1 MSVRKKGNKWYCR
14 FQIDGIRYER
24 RCIGATDEKSA
35 KKCEVVIMSEV
46 MHGNYKISRS
56 EKKLTLD
63 DGIKVFLEYSKNKLS
78 HKSDISI
85 CNQLLGYFGKNK
97 VLENIS
103 SEDINT
109 FRYQIKFKQETK
121 IIKKLNPHYKRGGKQ
136 PKYIPETQTVTVERS
151 NATINRYCEVLSK
164 TYNLLIADG
173 KLVKNPCKFSPKLR
187 ENNYKIRYLKEDEQK
202 RLFDAFKSTEFEEE
216 KKFLKVIVIVAL
228 YEGMR
233 KGEIMYLSP
242 KQVDFENGFIDILK
256 SKSGKER
263 KIPLADKVREALL
276 SLGDVGD
283 YYFINPKTQKPYVDF
298 KKSFATLLK
307 KAQIENFR
315 FHDFRHTV
323 ATRLVESGVDLLIVK
338 EILGHSNI
346 ETTMRYAHPV
356 PELKLKA
363 ISKLNE
369 Y

>member
-35 KKCEVVIMSEV
+35 KKCEVVIMSEI

-78 HKSDISI
+78 HNTDLIRVNKII
-85 CNQLLGYFGKNK
+85 EYFGKNK
-97 VLENIS
+97 PLENIS
-103 SEDINT
+103 VEDINV
-109 FRYQIKFKQETK
+109 FKQKMKFKTETK
-121 IIKKLNPHYKRGGKQ
+121 TVKKLNPKYKRGNGQ
-136 PKYIPETQTVTVERS
+136 PKYLTEEIEFQSERS
-151 NATINRYCEVLSK
+151 NATINRYSAILSK
-164 TYNLLIADG
+164 MFNLLIADG

-202 RLFDAFKSTEFEEE
+202 RLFDAFKSTEFKEE

-233 KGEIMYLSP
+233 KGEIMYLAP

>member
-63 DGIKVFLEYSKNKLS
+63 DGIKVFLKYSKNKLS
-78 HKSDISI
+78 HNTDLIRINKII
-85 CNQLLGYFGKNK
+85 EYFGKNK
-97 VLENIS
+97 PLENIS
-103 SEDINT
+103 VEDINV
-109 FRYQIKFKQETK
+109 FKQKMKLKTETK
-121 IIKKLNPHYKRGGKQ
+121 TVKKLNPKYKRGNGQ
-136 PKYIPETQTVTVERS
+136 PKYLTEEIEVQTERS
-151 NATINRYCEVLSK
+151 NATINRYCAVISK
-164 TYNLLIADG
+164 MFNLLIADG

-276 SLGDVGD
+276 SLGNVGD

>member
-78 HKSDISI
+78 HNTDLILVNKII
-85 CNQLLGYFGKNK
+85 EYFGKNK
-97 VLENIS
+97 PLKNIS
-103 SEDINT
+103 VEDINV
-109 FRYQIKFKQETK
+109 FKQKMKFKTETK
-121 IIKKLNPHYKRGGKQ
+121 TVKKLNPKYKRGNGQ
-136 PKYIPETQTVTVERS
+136 PKYLTEEIEVQTERS
-151 NATINRYCEVLSK
+151 NATINRYCAVISK
-164 TYNLLIADG
+164 MFNLLIADG

-202 RLFDAFKSTEFEEE
+202 RLFNCLDMSEFLYI
-216 KKFLKVIVIVAL
+216 KPIIILAL
-228 YEGMR
+228 YTGMR
-233 KGEIMYLSP
+233 KGEILNLKWS
-242 KQVDFENGFIDILK
+242 QIDFKNEFIDILK

-263 KIPLADKVREALL
+263 KIPIAGKVKEVL
-276 SLGDVGD
+276 SELGKNGEGFI
-283 YYFINPKTQKPYVDF
+283 FINPETNKPYNDI
-298 KKSFATLLK
+298 KKSFSSLLK